1 MKGSKQRELLDWTFN
16 IRRTNNNKATKFF
29 NVTQLQSKVLKDI
42 DTVKASLHE
51 LQYFIVI

>member
-16 IRRTNNNKATKFF
+16 IKTATKKFF
-29 NVTQLQSKVLKDI
+29 NVIQLQCKVLRDI
-42 DTVKASLHE
+42 DTEKASLYE